1 MREKPNVHLF
11 VANTRYDDFSRLIEE
26 EKETSTNKEDGVV
39 RWKIGNHKV
48 KKGDICY
55 FYYFFDSK
63 H

>member
-39 RWKIGNHKV
+39 RW
-48 KKGDICY
+48 
-55 FYYFFDSK
+55 
-63 H
+63 